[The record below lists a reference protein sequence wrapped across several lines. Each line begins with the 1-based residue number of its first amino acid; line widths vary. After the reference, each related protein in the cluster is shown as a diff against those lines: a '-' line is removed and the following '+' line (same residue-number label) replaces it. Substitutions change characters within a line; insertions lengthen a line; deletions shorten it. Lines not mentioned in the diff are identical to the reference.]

1 MLAPE
6 LFLLRRPLSAMC
18 SDRVDLQDC
27 LEHGRTAKVL
37 ALYLVKCH
45 KRVRSFV
52 CPLCNCGSFGSLYSL
67 HYIHFGEGF
76 CKCILKS
83 DCGKINWESSL

>member
-6 LFLLRRPLSAMC
+6 LFLLCRPLSAMC

-37 ALYLVKCH
+37 ALYFDGTTILQQCM
-45 KRVRSFV
+45 
-52 CPLCNCGSFGSLYSL
+52 
-67 HYIHFGEGF
+67 HY
-76 CKCILKS
+76 
-83 DCGKINWESSL
+83 